1 MYNVLTVMSCVHRQS
16 QQVEKYVFEL
26 IEELKRKMKTTET
39 VNLEVT
45 HRREEN
51 RSNN

>member
-1 MYNVLTVMSCVHRQS
+1 MCVCVSRQS

-26 IEELKRKMKTTET
+26 IEELKKKMKTTET

-45 HRREEN
+45 HTHTHLLTTGPKTTF
-51 RSNN
+51 